1 MIRKS
6 TDGDRSCEDVEVQM
20 EYAYRNHVLVHMS
33 VERVNFKLDAT
44 MDSFWPL
51 HASDIIIVN

>member
-1 MIRKS
+1 
-6 TDGDRSCEDVEVQM
+6 M